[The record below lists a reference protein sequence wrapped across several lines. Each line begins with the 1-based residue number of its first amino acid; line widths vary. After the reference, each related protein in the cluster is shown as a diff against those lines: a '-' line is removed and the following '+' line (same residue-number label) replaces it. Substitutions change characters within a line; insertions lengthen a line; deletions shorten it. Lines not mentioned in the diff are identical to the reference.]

1 MDKSSSSSP
10 LRSLLTPLNSLGKF
24 EGFVFLIVMVCLVA
38 GGVGA
43 VFGFIGF
50 SEGDRFA
57 AKFSALVTADANLQ
71 TGLVN
76 ERTMRTAADMTLM
89 NEQAALQVSNPNTQI
104 LFLFISSI
112 RLPLIKRLPLARPKT
127 LSCWPLLRQ
136 RWPQGRQH
144 RQLFRPSWP
153 VKWRPVWP
161 MTRPS
166 SIKWTTSRRFFKDW
180 WRTIS
185 GPSSSS

>member
-1 MDKSSSSSP
+1 MMDKSSSSSP

-89 NEQAALQVSNPNTQI
+89 NEQAVLQVSKTEHARKII
-104 LFLFISSI
+104 LLIS
-112 RLPLIKRLPLARPKT
+112 
-127 LSCWPLLRQ
+127 
-136 RWPQGRQH
+136 
-144 RQLFRPSWP
+144 FPS
-153 VKWRPVWP
+153 
-161 MTRPS
+161 
-166 SIKWTTSRRFFKDW
+166 
-180 WRTIS
+180 
-185 GPSSSS
+185 GGH